1 MRIPEILV
9 ASLEHLA
16 SGSATMY
23 GKPVPIYTVREVKVI
38 RLSDHE
44 AARAADKARIAEL
57 ERDAARLV
65 EALQLAANRLDS
77 LGLWQ
82 PVGSI
87 EYRLGR
93 DWSEEAMLSIAAY
106 RKEVKS

>member
-1 MRIPEILV
+1 MCIMGGHTEDREMTDYSNMSRGEAVERCIG
-9 ASLEHLA
+9 LERVLEMMA
-16 SGSATMY
+16 EA
-23 GKPVPIYTVREVKVI
+23 VKQ
-38 RLSDHE
+38 
-44 AARAADKARIAEL
+44 IAEL
-57 ERDAARLV
+57 ERDADRLV

-77 LGLWQ
+77 IGLWQ
-82 PVGSI
+82 PAGSI

>member
-1 MRIPEILV
+1 MTDYSNMSRGEAVERCIGLEIEREIDQRLGNHMIAQNKKLV
-9 ASLEHLA
+9 HTLE
-16 SGSATMY
+16 GY
-23 GKPVPIYTVREVKVI
+23 
-38 RLSDHE
+38 
-44 AARAADKARIAEL
+44 DKRIAEL

-106 RKEVKS
+106 RKEVQS